1 MPVIIILQTASYT
14 RIDDDDDD
22 VKNILQ
28 HNHGRRFFFTG
39 ERILLKNDYGSLY
52 NDVVV

>member
-14 RIDDDDDD
+14 MIDDDDD